1 LLFLK
6 NKNIDTLTFFSFFL
20 TVASKESKECFLFLF
35 LFCFVFFLA
44 LLIFYIFTVAAQ
56 VATPTSLADACSV
69 APPNSSLCLAATD
82 LP

>member
-6 NKNIDTLTFFSFFL
+6 NKNIDTLTFFSLFL

-35 LFCFVFFLA
+35 FFLA
-44 LLIFYIFTVAAQ
+44 FLIFYIFTVAAQ
-56 VATPTSLADACSV
+56 AATPTSLADACSV